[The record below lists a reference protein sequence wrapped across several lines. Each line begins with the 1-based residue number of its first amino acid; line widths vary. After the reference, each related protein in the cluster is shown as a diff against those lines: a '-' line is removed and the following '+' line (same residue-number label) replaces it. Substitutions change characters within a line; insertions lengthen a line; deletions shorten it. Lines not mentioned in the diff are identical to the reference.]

1 MSISYR
7 WTDSNQTRILL
18 IDGDTRTCFKVA
30 VNSPAQERYLEWVA
44 EGNTA
49 EPAEK

>member
-18 IDGDTRTCFKVA
+18 IDEDVRTCFKVA
-30 VNSPAQERYLEWVA
+30 VKSPAQERYLEWLA
-44 EGNTA
+44 EGN
-49 EPAEK
+49 EPLPADS